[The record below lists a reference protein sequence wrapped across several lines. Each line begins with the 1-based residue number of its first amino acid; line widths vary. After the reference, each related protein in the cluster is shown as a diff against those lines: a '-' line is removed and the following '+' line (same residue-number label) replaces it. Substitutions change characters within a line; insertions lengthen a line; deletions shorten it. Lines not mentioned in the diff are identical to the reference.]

1 MEVKSFFYNSKILN
15 VPLCRIEVE
24 RITGEIEEARI
35 VAVANS
41 IRKNG
46 LLEPLL
52 LRKKPGG
59 EQYFLICGVTR
70 YLALCYLRA
79 VSAPA
84 IVLSLTAAEA
94 GLVPL
99 IRQKT
104 GRQLNCFEQ
113 ARLLYFL
120 LQKGRYTKQELC
132 EALDLTTAEIEQK
145 LQLLR
150 LTPKQ
155 QNFLLG
161 RGFGVTFAYRLCAL
175 PPKQRQEILTKVLL
189 QNLTEPKAQALLDPP
204 EPPKPPKAGKVCG
217 VFSERLVL
225 NSINNLAA
233 QINKNGGKATVV
245 TSVLE
250 NQTQYTLVLHG
261 KGIAG

>member
-1 MEVKSFFYNSKILN
+1 M
-15 VPLCRIEVE
+15 
-24 RITGEIEEARI
+24 
-35 VAVANS
+35 
-41 IRKNG
+41 
-46 LLEPLL
+46 
-52 LRKKPGG
+52 
-59 EQYFLICGVTR
+59 
-70 YLALCYLRA
+70 
-79 VSAPA
+79 
-84 IVLSLTAAEA
+84 
-94 GLVPL
+94 
-99 IRQKT
+99 
-104 GRQLNCFEQ
+104 
-113 ARLLYFL
+113 
-120 LQKGRYTKQELC
+120 
-132 EALDLTTAEIEQK
+132 
-145 LQLLR
+145 
-150 LTPKQ
+150 
-155 QNFLLG
+155 LG

-233 QINKNGGKATVV
+233 QINKSGGKATVV

>member
-1 MEVKSFFYNSKILN
+1 MEVKSYFYNSKILN

-24 RITGEIEEARI
+24 RITGEIEEERI

-84 IVLSLTAAEA
+84 LVLSLTAAEA

-113 ARLLYFL
+113 ARLLYFCC
-120 LQKGRYTKQELC
+120 K
-132 EALDLTTAEIEQK
+132 
-145 LQLLR
+145 
-150 LTPKQ
+150 
-155 QNFLLG
+155 
-161 RGFGVTFAYRLCAL
+161 RGATRSRSFAR
-175 PPKQRQEILTKVLL
+175 R
-189 QNLTEPKAQALLDPP
+189 
-204 EPPKPPKAGKVCG
+204 
-217 VFSERLVL
+217 
-225 NSINNLAA
+225 
-233 QINKNGGKATVV
+233 
-245 TSVLE
+245 
-250 NQTQYTLVLHG
+250 
-261 KGIAG
+261 